1 MGRAVMRLLDVVAS
15 GAGLVLLSPVFLMI
29 ALLIRL
35 TSPGPVIYQATRTG
49 KDGLLFQL
57 YKFRSMVAEADKTGP
72 AITTAEDRR
81 VTTIGGFLRKT
92 KLDELPQL
100 ANVFRGEMSL
110 IGPRPED
117 PRYVAYYTPE
127 QRQVLRV
134 RPGITGAASLRYR
147 TESALLT
154 GSDWEKIY
162 VERIMPEKLA
172 IELTYLQ
179 QRNLLTDVRLIIV
192 TVLSLLTRSNVA

>member
-1 MGRAVMRLLDVVAS
+1 MRLLDLFAS

-57 YKFRSMVAEADKTGP
+57 YKFRSMVVGADKTGP

-81 VTTIGGFLRKT
+81 ITAIGGFLRKT

-100 ANVFRGEMSL
+100 ANVLRGEMSL
-110 IGPRPED
+110 VGPRPED

-147 TESALLT
+147 AESALLT

-172 IELTYLQ
+172 IELAYLQ

>member
-1 MGRAVMRLLDVVAS
+1 MRLLDVFAS

-57 YKFRSMVAEADKTGP
+57 YKFRSMVAGADKTGP
-72 AITTAEDRR
+72 AITAAEDRR
-81 VTTIGGFLRKT
+81 ITAIGGFLRKT

-100 ANVFRGEMSL
+100 ANVLRGEMSL
-110 IGPRPED
+110 VGPRPED

-134 RPGITGAASLRYR
+134 RPGITGAASLQYR
-147 TESALLT
+147 AESALLT